1 METQNN
7 EEKIRILTPADFPP
21 LLSEITDPPKK
32 LHIIGE
38 MPPSGFFL
46 AVVGSRRPTPYGKQ
60 ACEKIIEG
68 LAGYPITIVSGLAL
82 GVDTIAHES
91 ALRADLKTVA
101 IPGSG
106 LGEQVLYPSVNK
118 NLAKRIVEAG
128 GAVLSEFEND
138 FRATPWSFPQRNR
151 IMAGCSN
158 AVLLIEAT
166 LKSGTL
172 ITARLATEYNR
183 DVLAVPGSI
192 FSENSTGT
200 NFFLRLGATP
210 IRNSADIL
218 DHFGLKN
225 ESKNIIDIESMSEDE
240 QTIWQIL
247 AAPSE
252 KNELIAKSKLPT
264 ERASVALSL
273 LELKG
278 YINESMGM
286 VTRKS

>member
-1 METQNN
+1 MPNN
-7 EEKIRILTPADFPP
+7 DSKIKILLPKDFPP
-21 LLSEITDPPKK
+21 LLAEISDPPKK

-38 MPPSGFFL
+38 MPKDGFFL

-60 ACEKIIEG
+60 ACEKLIEG
-68 LAGYPITIVSGLAL
+68 LAGFPITIVSGLAL
-82 GVDTIAHES
+82 GIDTIAHES
-91 ALRADLKTVA
+91 ALRTGLKTIA
-101 IPGSG
+101 MPGSG
-106 LGEQVLYPSVNK
+106 LNEEVLYPRTNK
-118 NLAKRIVEAG
+118 ILANRIVDAG
-128 GAVLSEFEND
+128 GALLSEFEPN
-138 FRATPWSFPQRNR
+138 FKPALWSFPQRNR
-151 IMAGCSN
+151 IMAGFSH

-166 LKSGTL
+166 IKSGTL

-218 DHFGLKN
+218 DHFGLKSA
-225 ESKNIIDIESMSEDE
+225 EKEKADIESMSEDE
-240 QTIWQIL
+240 LTIWKIL
-247 AAPSE
+247 ATVSE

-278 YINESMGM
+278 YIDESMGT
-286 VTRKS
+286 VTRKN